1 MRVELTDAGNYPAL
15 RDYFLRLGG
24 AVFSEDGRIVDV
36 AFPDGLLDEDES
48 PEMYYRTWARA
59 NGLDAR
65 VVGHGG
71 GQTAAE
77 EGGSSTLVMPPPDP
91 AARPPMRL
99 GELLVKKGL
108 ITEDQLSAALVES
121 RRSGDVVG
129 RVLVREGWVY
139 ESELARVLAEQW
151 SIPYVNLALVGVDR
165 SALVLLPPKVGRRC
179 AAVPVRFFGHE
190 LRVAFADPSD
200 PDVVAEVQTHIAAPI
215 QPAIA
220 ELSDIDTIWRSVPY

>member
-1 MRVELTDAGNYPAL
+1 MRVELTDAGDYPAL

-24 AVFSEDGRIVDV
+24 SVVSDDSLIVDV
-36 AFPDGLLDEDES
+36 AFPEGLLDEDES

-59 NGLDAR
+59 NRLDAR
-65 VVGHGG
+65 VVERSR
-71 GQTAAE
+71 GQAVAE
-77 EGGSSTLVMPPPDP
+77 AGGSFTLVTQPPDP

-99 GELLVKKGL
+99 GELLVRKGL
-108 ITEDQLSAALVES
+108 VTEDQLSEALVES

-129 RVLVREGWVY
+129 RVLIRRGWVF

-151 SIPYVNLALVGVDR
+151 SIPYVNLASVGVDR
-165 SALVLLPPKVGRRC
+165 SALVLISSEVGRRC

-200 PDVVAEVQTHIAAPI
+200 PDVVAEVQTHVSAPI

-220 ELSDIDTIWRSVPY
+220 ELSDIDAIWRSVSP